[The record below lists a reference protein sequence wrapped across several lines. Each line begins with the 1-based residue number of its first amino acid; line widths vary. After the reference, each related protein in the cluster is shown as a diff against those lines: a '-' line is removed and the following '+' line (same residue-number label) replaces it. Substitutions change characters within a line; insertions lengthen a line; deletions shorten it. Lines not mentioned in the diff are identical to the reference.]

1 MIALKFFRGT
11 SVFYKD
17 GHLKEEPEESLE
29 NLMKQYEKACD
40 AYAKGKRRLIESARP
55 YTKWRWIGETEPRIM
70 EDSARNYGHRTW
82 ANAAWSDI
90 TLALATDFSS
100 PGEIT
105 TRRAAGDKYLRYP
118 LTRNLKKRL
127 TYPLDGERE
136 AQKIARMIRSHS
148 YYKENGIRLN
158 IAGNGLVTLLRS
170 GVDTQTVAAFIGV
183 IFTACKK
190 EGVKILEVRS
200 GGQSGVDEAGII
212 AAQRNKMKCSILAPK
227 GFRWR
232 DKKGDEKE
240 GRTAFVNRFK
250 EEYVDEEAWKAAK
263 PKDYDM
269 SSFAAFNGFNGLD
282 MLQYDIDLK
291 IMHLNARNDEGISP
305 NRSLNR

>member
-1 MIALKFFRGT
+1 
-11 SVFYKD
+11 
-17 GHLKEEPEESLE
+17 
-29 NLMKQYEKACD
+29 MKRYEKACD
-40 AYAKGKRRLIESARP
+40 SYLKGCRKMIEAARP

-82 ANAAWSDI
+82 ANAAWSDL

-100 PGEIT
+100 PGEVT
-105 TRRAAGDKYLRYP
+105 TRRAAGDKYLRYQ
-118 LTRNLKKRL
+118 LTSNLKRL
-127 TYPLDGERE
+127 ITFNQDGERE
-136 AQKIARMIRSHS
+136 ARKIARMIRNHTC
-148 YYKENGIRLN
+148 YKEDGIRLN
-158 IAGNGLVTLLRS
+158 IAGNGLVTLLKS
-170 GVDTQTVAAFIGV
+170 GVDTRTVAAFISN
-183 IFTACKK
+183 IFTACKD

-250 EEYVDEEAWKAAK
+250 EEYIDYEAWDKANSME
-263 PKDYDM
+263 YTM
-269 SSFAAFNGFNGLD
+269 YSFAENNSFDGLD

-291 IMHLNARNDEGISP
+291 ITHLNEKEKREREA
-305 NRSLNR
+305 

>member
-1 MIALKFFRGT
+1 MTIHPFFYENG
-11 SVFYKD
+11 K
-17 GHLKEEPEESLE
+17 LKEEPEDSLGTLLKRYES
-29 NLMKQYEKACD
+29 
-40 AYAKGKRRLIESARP
+40 AYDSYLRNCRKMIEAARP
-55 YTKWRWIGETEPRIM
+55 YTKWRWIGDTEPRIM

-105 TRRAAGDKYLRYP
+105 TRRAAGDKYLRYQ
-118 LTRNLKKRL
+118 LDRTLKRL
-127 TYPLDGERE
+127 ITFKKDGERE
-136 AQKIARMIRSHS
+136 AMKIARMIRNHTR
-148 YYKENGIRLN
+148 YKEDGIRLN
-158 IAGNGLVTLLRS
+158 IAGNGLVTLLKS
-170 GVDTQTVAAFIGV
+170 GVDTQTVASFLSIV
-183 IFTACKK
+183 FSACQN

-250 EEYVDEEAWKAAK
+250 EEYIDNKGLNKVNSKEYTMNNFTEN
-263 PKDYDM
+263 
-269 SSFAAFNGFNGLD
+269 NGFDALD
-282 MLQYDIDLK
+282 TLRYDIDLK
-291 IMHLNARNDEGISP
+291 IMHLNEKEKKER
-305 NRSLNR
+305 

>member
-1 MIALKFFRGT
+1 MMDLKFYTGT
-11 SVFYKD
+11 SLFYKD
-17 GHLKEEPEESLE
+17 GKLVEEPEESLE
-29 NLMKQYEKACD
+29 TLMKRYEKACD
-40 AYAKGKRRLIESARP
+40 SYLKGCRKMIEAARP

-82 ANAAWSDI
+82 ANAAWSDL

-100 PGEIT
+100 PGEVT
-105 TRRAAGDKYLRYP
+105 TRRAAGDKYLRYQ
-118 LTRNLKKRL
+118 LTSNLKRL
-127 TYPLDGERE
+127 ITFNQDGERE
-136 AQKIARMIRSHS
+136 ARKIARMIRNHT
-148 YYKENGIRLN
+148 YYKEDGIRLN
-158 IAGNGLVTLLRS
+158 IAGNGLVTLLKS
-170 GVDTQTVAAFIGV
+170 GVDTRTVAAFISN
-183 IFTACKK
+183 IFTACKD

-250 EEYVDEEAWKAAK
+250 EEYIDYEAWDKANSKEYTMYSIAENN
-263 PKDYDM
+263 
-269 SSFAAFNGFNGLD
+269 SFDGLD

-291 IMHLNARNDEGISP
+291 ITHLNEKEKREREA
-305 NRSLNR
+305 